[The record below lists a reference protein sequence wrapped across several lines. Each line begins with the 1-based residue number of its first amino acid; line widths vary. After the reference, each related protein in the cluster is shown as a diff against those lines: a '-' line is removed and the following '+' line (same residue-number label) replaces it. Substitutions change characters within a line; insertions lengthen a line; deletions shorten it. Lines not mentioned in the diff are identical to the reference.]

1 MDYDNYKLSLE
12 DNEPYVSQCCGSEA
26 YEVYD
31 SKYEEYKTICDECNS
46 YCDILLDFEYQQ
58 IRSEQIADEM
68 YEENKLNN

>member
-12 DNEPYVSQCCGSEA
+12 DNEPYVSQCCGGEV

-31 SKYEEYKTICDECNS
+31 SKYEEYKTICDGCNS
-46 YCDILLDFEYQQ
+46 YCDILLDYEYQQ
-58 IRSEQIADEM
+58 VLAEQIADEM